1 MSQQKALLLEKA
13 KGSFVVSDVPI
24 LKPGPGQLSIKV
36 IAAALNPVDWKI
48 QAWGLFMKN
57 YPAIL
62 GSDIAGDVE
71 DIGEGVE
78 GFSKGDKVF
87 CQGYFVNEM
96 AGFQQYTLIP
106 ADIVGKI
113 PPNIDYGQAATIPL
127 GFSTAAIGLLQAQ
140 PQGAGLNHTFDSK
153 ISFSGQPAFVVGG
166 STSVGQYAIQL
177 LKFLGYSTIITY
189 ASARH
194 TNYLKTIGAT
204 HVIDRG
210 EVSVGSLAE
219 AAKKIANAPI
229 EVAYDAIGD
238 KDSRAACTDI
248 VVEGGLIIDVN
259 PEAKDP
265 EAKDSGNGKR
275 LISVIGTSHHPPN
288 REFGRILWKILPTLV
303 QDGTIVPNRVEKLRS
318 GLAGIDEGL
327 QKMKADK
334 VSGVKLVAFP
344 QETI

>member
-13 KGSFVVSDVPI
+13 KGAFVVSTVPI
-24 LKPGPGQLSIKV
+24 SKPGPGQISIKV

-48 QAWGLFMKN
+48 QAWDFFMKK

-62 GSDIAGDVE
+62 GTDIAGDVE
-71 DIGEGVE
+71 EIGEGVE

-87 CQGYFVNEM
+87 CQGFFVNEM
-96 AGFQQYTLIP
+96 AGFQQYTSIP

-113 PPNIDYGQAATIPL
+113 PSNIDYAQAATIPL
-127 GFSTAAIGLLQAQ
+127 GFSTAAIGLLRAQ
-140 PQGAGLNHTFDSK
+140 PEGGGLNPTFDPK
-153 ISFSGQPAFVVGG
+153 VNFSGEPAIVVGG

-177 LKFLGYSTIITY
+177 LNLLGYSTIIAY

-194 TNYLKTIGAT
+194 TDYLKSIGAT

-210 EVSVGSLAE
+210 EIPIGRLAD

-229 EVAYDAIGD
+229 KIAYNAVGD
-238 KDSRAACTDI
+238 NDSLAACI
-248 VVEGGLIIDVN
+248 AAIVEGGQVADVN
-259 PEAKDP
+259 PQAKN
-265 EAKDSGNGKR
+265 EDSGNGKR
-275 LISVIGTSHHPPN
+275 VFTIFGSSHHPPH
-288 REFGRILWKILPTLV
+288 RDFARIQWKTLPNLV
-303 QDGTIVPNRVEKLRS
+303 AEGKIVPNRVEKVPN

-327 QKMKADK
+327 QKLKANK

-344 QETI
+344 QETA

>member
-48 QAWGLFMKN
+48 QVYDFFMKG

-62 GSDIAGDVE
+62 GTDIAGDVE
-71 DIGEGVE
+71 EVGEGVE

-96 AGFQQYTLIP
+96 AGFQQYTSIP

-140 PQGAGLNHTFDSK
+140 PQGAGLNHTFDPK
-153 ISFSGQPAFVVGG
+153 ISFSGQPAFIVGG

-194 TNYLKTIGAT
+194 TDYLKTIGAT

-210 EVSVGSLAE
+210 EVPVGNLAE

-229 EVAYDAIGD
+229 EIAYNAVGD
-238 KDSRAACTDI
+238 NDSRTAC
-248 VVEGGLIIDVN
+248 IDVIVDGGQIVDVLSSDT
-259 PEAKDP
+259 DP
-265 EAKDSGNGKR
+265 GNGKR
-275 LISVIGTSHHPPN
+275 IISVFGTSHHPPN